1 LEEFTLTE
9 MNFPN
14 CYGNSAQ
21 PNTQLYPRQIMKTR
35 EGIPEED
42 VEMMLEGNQTPRGP
56 FGSIADTEQLE
67 LIPDISKTVLNYSHH
82 LIDF

>member
-1 LEEFTLTE
+1 
-9 MNFPN
+9 
-14 CYGNSAQ
+14 
-21 PNTQLYPRQIMKTR
+21 MKTR

-42 VEMMLEGNQTPRGP
+42 VEMMLEGKQTQRGS